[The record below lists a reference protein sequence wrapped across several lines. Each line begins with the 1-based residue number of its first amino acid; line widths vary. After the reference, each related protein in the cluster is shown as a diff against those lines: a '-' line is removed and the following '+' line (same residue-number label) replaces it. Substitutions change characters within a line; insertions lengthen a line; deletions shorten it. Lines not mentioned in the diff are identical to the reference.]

1 MQHTEELGF
10 RDFSSFMVKE
20 DRNNWVTLRVAFL
33 YKGQLKHRES
43 LQWTNEAKV
52 GMQCYNLNLAIE
64 LRRSSR
70 SRISQPWRSQTRSVG
85 PSRSGRRG

>member
-43 LQWTNEAKV
+43 LQMDERSESGDAMLQLES
-52 GMQCYNLNLAIE
+52 GDRIE
-64 LRRSSR
+64 
-70 SRISQPWRSQTRSVG
+70 TF
-85 PSRSGRRG
+85 